1 MTFVHSNFSLVAGG
15 SLTSKTFS
23 SCILDPFVE
32 FVAGVIVNSK
42 VSLGELSVTGEEE
55 FLEIDTD
62 LLCQFISSEY
72 LRLDFAD
79 KIMIKTK
86 EIFQG

>member
-15 SLTSKTFS
+15 SSTSKT
-23 SCILDPFVE
+23 SCILEQFVE

-42 VSLGELSVTGEEE
+42 VSLGELSLTGEEE

-72 LRLDFAD
+72 LRLDGEFYFDDYD
-79 KIMIKTK
+79 KN
-86 EIFQG
+86 

>member
-15 SLTSKTFS
+15 SLTSKTFF
-23 SCILDPFVE
+23 CILDPFVE

-42 VSLGELSVTGEEE
+42 VSLGELSFTGEEE

-72 LRLDFAD
+72 LRLDGEFYFDDYD
-79 KIMIKTK
+79 KN
-86 EIFQG
+86 

>member
-15 SLTSKTFS
+15 SLTSKT

-32 FVAGVIVNSK
+32 FVAPVIVNSK

-72 LRLDFAD
+72 LRLDGEFHFD
-79 KIMIKTK
+79 DYD
-86 EIFQG
+86 EN